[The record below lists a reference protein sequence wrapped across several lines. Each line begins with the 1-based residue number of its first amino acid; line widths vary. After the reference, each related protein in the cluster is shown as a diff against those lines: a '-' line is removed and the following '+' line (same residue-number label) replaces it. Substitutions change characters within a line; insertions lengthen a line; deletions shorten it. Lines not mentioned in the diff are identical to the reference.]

1 MLKQENYPW
10 LAVLLR
16 SVFLHLYAYRIA
28 EGNMKYVMFL
38 TISVLIDVIYHPAV
52 KKKLSP
58 KKDPQLM
65 LMLRF
70 VFIIRIKENWLLS
83 LEKCYLKCQ
92 NTHCENKNW
101 LTQCYVNCIFVSS
114 SVKMTSRSNSERVRE
129 KDFFSPLLYVK

>member
-70 VFIIRIKENWLLS
+70 VFIIRIKE
-83 LEKCYLKCQ
+83 K
-92 NTHCENKNW
+92 
-101 LTQCYVNCIFVSS
+101 
-114 SVKMTSRSNSERVRE
+114 
-129 KDFFSPLLYVK
+129 